1 MLPRMHGKI
10 MMNKQ
15 DAIEMKRH
23 GLNAI
28 EELSDLLTIA
38 LDRCS
43 PEESELI
50 KRGVGLSIGRIQ
62 TELLDTIYRTYPEL
76 DHLK

>member
-1 MLPRMHGKI
+1 
-10 MMNKQ
+10 MMNKN
-15 DAIEMKRH
+15 DAIAMQQH
-23 GLNAI
+23 GLKAI
-28 EELSDLLTIA
+28 EELSDLLNIA

-43 PEESELI
+43 EEQAQQI

-62 TELLDTIYRTYPEL
+62 LELLDIIYKAYPEL

>member
-1 MLPRMHGKI
+1 

-43 PEESELI
+43 PEESEQI

-62 TELLDTIYRTYPEL
+62 TELLDVIYQTYPEL

>member
-1 MLPRMHGKI
+1 